1 MWCRVAMTAGVGVTL
16 GSVGHAAEAPEVL
29 AGPAGRWLHH
39 QCGCCHRLNISER
52 RAGVKDR
59 AVPGTGG
66 DPIIGKKNTSAI
78 GTLVEQSLAN
88 ASAASTGNLG
98 TDLDVGVRETYSW

>member
-1 MWCRVAMTAGVGVTL
+1 
-16 GSVGHAAEAPEVL
+16 
-29 AGPAGRWLHH
+29 
-39 QCGCCHRLNISER
+39 
-52 RAGVKDR
+52 
-59 AVPGTGG
+59 VPGTGG